1 MTSHKT
7 PSISTEHEPHASHQ
21 LVDDFKALI
30 ADAEALI
37 KVSAEHGGEAMHS
50 VRVKAQ
56 ETLSTAK
63 ESLSEA
69 QGLITEKAKEAAQE
83 ADVFVHEKPWQAVG
97 IAAGAGL
104 LIGLLISRR

>member
-1 MTSHKT
+1 MTNHQS
-7 PSISTEHEPHASHQ
+7 PLSAEHASHK

-30 ADAEALI
+30 SDAEALI
-37 KVSAEHGGEAMHS
+37 KASAEHGGEAMHS
-50 VRVKAQ
+50 VRAKAQ
-56 ETLSTAK
+56 QTLSTAK

-69 QGLITEKAKEAAQE
+69 QDVIAEKAKEAAQE

-104 LIGLLISRR
+104 LIGLLIGRR